1 MIRKKIC
8 WITGDYFIDVDIEI
22 IKLLSNNYEIIW
34 YIVLPQNEARYS
46 LSEIERKVG
55 SQIKIVPII
64 ELYRY
69 RDIRRIKE
77 YWKILKTITYQNP
90 SRIYINFIGIPYFV
104 FLAIPILSRKKT
116 IFAVHQ
122 ARVHRGM
129 TNQWIFKSYFKILFS
144 YFLNFQLFSETQ
156 AALFRKDHPKKNTS
170 VISLTLK
177 DFGISKLRPPKNEI
191 IFFNFGTI
199 IRNKNIGCLIRA
211 ACKVYEKGYRNFIV
225 KIFGKCNEWEYYESL
240 IKYPEIF
247 SLKISSIDNNEIA
260 DLFCSSHYLV
270 LPYSAV
276 SQSGPLKIA
285 YNYNVPVIASDLDEF
300 KCDISDGVNGYLFD
314 SENDDSLCEVMIKAI
329 ENHDTNYSYL
339 KKNQLNYA
347 QQFSKEKILE
357 RYFKLFDI

>member
-1 MIRKKIC
+1 MKKIC
-8 WITGDYFIDVDIEI
+8 WITGDYFIDVDIEM
-22 IKLLSNNYEIIW
+22 IKLLSNNYQIVW
-34 YIVLPQNEARYS
+34 YLVLPQKEARYS
-46 LSEIERKVG
+46 LSDIKLKVG
-55 SQIKIVPII
+55 PQIEIVPII

-77 YWKILKTITYQNP
+77 YWKILKTIIGQDPY
-90 SRIYINFIGIPYFV
+90 RIYINYIGIPYFV
-104 FLAIPILSRKKT
+104 FLAIPLLQRQKT

-129 TNQWIFKSYFKILFS
+129 TNQWIFKFYFKILFS

-156 AALFRKDHPKKNTS
+156 AELFRKDHPKKNAS
-170 VISLTLK
+170 VIPLTIK
-177 DFGISKLRPPKNEI
+177 EFGISKLSPPISEI

-225 KIFGKCNEWEYYESL
+225 KIIGKCREWEYYESL

-247 SLKISSIDNNEIA
+247 NLHISSIENNEIA

-285 YNYNVPVIASDLDEF
+285 YNYNVPVIASNLDEF
-300 KCDISDGVNGYLFD
+300 KNEISDGVNGYLFD
-314 SENDDSLCEVMIKAI
+314 SENDDSLCEVMIKVI
-329 ENHDTNYSYL
+329 ENHNNNYYDL
-339 KKNQLNYA
+339 KKNQKEFA
-347 QQFSKEKILE
+347 QQYSKEIILE
-357 RYFKLFDI
+357 KYIKLFEL